1 MSSDIESNTSENS
14 KLLSLI
20 DNWLETGNSGNSYE
34 NVVLELLNGNSH
46 LFIEAIKSVGI
57 KQDDFSIG
65 GEDSK
70 LTLGLYEI
78 QNKKYL
84 SAFTDLK
91 LLEDWLKKTSRYVKL
106 ESKALF
112 KMADEIDVDGIAI
125 NTSYKN
131 AFVVFR
137 NKKL

>member
-1 MSSDIESNTSENS
+1 MSSDIESNTLENS

-57 KQDDFSIG
+57 EEGISIG
-65 GEDSK
+65 GKDSK
-70 LTLGLYEI
+70 LTFGIYEI
-78 QNKKYL
+78 ENKKYL
-84 SAFTDLK
+84 GAFTDLK
-91 LLEDWLKKTSRYVKL
+91 LLEDWLKKPSRYVKL
-106 ESKALF
+106 ESKTLLQ
-112 KMADEIDVDGIAI
+112 MADEIDVDGIVI